1 MSLAHVVSARAAIG
15 ASPARVSPPARASSI
30 ARASAPAGTRYG
42 SSFRGAA
49 RRRGRGDVLARAGD
63 DDAAAAAPPADPAD
77 ARAALLAKA
86 AAYKKAAQQDSA
98 QMGGKTEL
106 ESVVSEAVRR
116 VETGETKPSDETPR
130 QSQVR
135 VKIMTRDADYNPFDE
150 DEQVVGFEE
159 NNRVYTP
166 EGAAGWTRGEKSV
179 FADML
184 DAGRRRERG
193 VGVDNDVEEVVTRT
207 TFDDE
212 RYRVKKTSSASG
224 PSGARLSDEKPTD
237 LAQQVLDEAAEET
250 ADVNGEAP
258 RAARGDEEA
267 YKPKVSTWGVFPRPD
282 NISKTYGG
290 GKTIKAGEFVAETE
304 EEKEARRAR
313 VRQKL
318 NKYREDAGIT
328 VDNGT
333 RVRWNGALGECQTLM
348 RLGRLVEARE
358 LLEPIVL
365 EEEINPRTQL
375 GGEITFHYA
384 MCLDNTQRRD
394 EALEMYKRC
403 VGNPHGQVSKQADR
417 MIWGMTTAS
426 TKMKADQFDYDAIK
440 DKYDPFLIKMT
451 TERQDWKI
459 ETDPEEEAA
468 LARVTAGAIA
478 AVMAIPVAFGVFLFA
493 R

>member
-15 ASPARVSPPARASSI
+15 ASPARVSPPARASSSLAHPRQLARDTAPPFVARPAGGDAGTS
-30 ARASAPAGTRYG
+30 ARAPE
-42 SSFRGAA
+42 
-49 RRRGRGDVLARAGD
+49 D
-63 DDAAAAAPPADPAD
+63 DDAAASAPPADPAD

-116 VETGETKPSDETPR
+116 VETGETKPSTGETPR
-130 QSQVR
+130 GPSQVR

-193 VGVDNDVEEVVTRT
+193 VGVDNDVEEVVTRV

-212 RYRVKKTSSASG
+212 RYRVKKSSS
-224 PSGARLSDEKPTD
+224 PRLSDEKPTD
-237 LAQQVLDEAAEET
+237 LAQQVLDEAASA

-258 RAARGDEEA
+258 RAARGDEEVDEEA

-348 RLGRLVEARE
+348 RQGRLVEARE